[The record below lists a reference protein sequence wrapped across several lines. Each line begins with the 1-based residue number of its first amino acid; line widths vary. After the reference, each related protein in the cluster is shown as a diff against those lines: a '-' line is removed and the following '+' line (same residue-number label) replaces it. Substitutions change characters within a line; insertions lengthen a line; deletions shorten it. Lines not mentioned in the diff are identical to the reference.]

1 MNGIHE
7 VTGSIPVWSTTLRSR
22 AIVSELRV
30 ASHPS
35 NFSSQYRSETRELTS
50 L

>member
-1 MNGIHE
+1 
-7 VTGSIPVWSTTLRSR
+7 
-22 AIVSELRV
+22 VSELRV

>member
-1 MNGIHE
+1 
-7 VTGSIPVWSTTLRSR
+7 
-22 AIVSELRV
+22 VSELLV